1 VGGTELARFGLGNSF
16 ILSTFAKNNAM
27 NFKLKALM
35 DTAFADIFELDNS
48 ELEKIGAI
56 RMTVDK
62 FPGFP
67 CRVSLQDAELGEEV
81 ILLSY
86 QHHKT
91 NSPYQANGPIFV
103 RKIAKTA
110 MLGINEIPI
119 MFNHR
124 LLSLRGFDKNGMMKH
139 ASVTEGQNL
148 REQIIQIFENENIS
162 YIHIHN
168 AKPGCF
174 NCVVERAMVRLDE
187 QRSSDMLPKSSANKC

>member
-1 VGGTELARFGLGNSF
+1 MT
-16 ILSTFAKNNAM
+16 T
-27 NFKLKALM
+27 NFKLKSLA
-35 DTAFADIFELDNS
+35 DSEFADIFELDNL

-56 RMTVDK
+56 RITVDQ

-67 CRVSLQDAELGEEV
+67 CRVSLQDAEIGEEV

-91 NSPYQANGPIFV
+91 SSPYRADGPIFV
-103 RKIAKTA
+103 RKMAKTA
-110 MLGINEIPI
+110 TLKTNEIPK

-124 LLSLRGFDKNGMMKH
+124 LLSLRGFDKNGIMKD
-139 ASVTEGQNL
+139 ASVIEGQKL
-148 REQIIQIFENENIS
+148 REQIIQTFENEDIS

-174 NCVVERAMVRLDE
+174 NCVVERV
-187 QRSSDMLPKSSANKC
+187 